1 MRDQR
6 SPYRRRLGALL
17 VGAAI
22 IAGGAAYLHHI
33 DWHTT
38 LAVIAG
44 AAPAALALAYG
55 LHVVSLL
62 AKAGVWWVCLRAIGR
77 PAFTIVLRLTFLG
90 SALNSLLVANSGEVG
105 RVMLISRL
113 TGMRI
118 SSAFATVAAE
128 RLINICG
135 FVMVLIAA
143 AWWMPLPAPMGRWM
157 LGGAGIIVMTV
168 VVIGLRRGGRAV
180 SIARPPRR
188 KPRRVVRAMC
198 IHLRRTLLAV
208 RRIGTPARL
217 ASAGAMTL
225 VDWTCQLASYHLV
238 ARAAHLPIPL
248 SGSVLALLAVNLGLV
263 VRVTPGNVGIFEVA
277 YAAVAVS
284 QGAPPAA
291 ALGVG
296 MLIHLV
302 QDLPTIVLG
311 LASGHSLKRSAGV
324 TRALVDLTAGMSA
337 TGPCR
342 LDKLPPAG
350 GTIP

>member
-1 MRDQR
+1 MREQR

-17 VGAAI
+17 AGLAI

-44 AAPAALALAYG
+44 AVPSALALAYG
-55 LHVVSLL
+55 FHVVSLL

-77 PAFTIVLRLTFLG
+77 PAFWIVARLTFLG

-105 RVMLISRL
+105 RVVLISRL
-113 TGMRI
+113 TGIRT
-118 SSAFATVAAE
+118 SSAFATVAVE

-135 FVMVLIAA
+135 FVMVLVATA
-143 AWWMPLPAPMGRWM
+143 AWLPLPAPTGRWM
-157 LGGAGIIVMTV
+157 LGGAGIIVLAIV
-168 VVIGLRRGGRAV
+168 FVGLRRNHAV
-180 SIARPPRR
+180 AITRRPRR
-188 KPRRVVRAMC
+188 KPRRMVRAMRV
-198 IHLRRTLLAV
+198 HLRRTLLAV

-238 ARAAHLPIPL
+238 ARAAHLPMPL
-248 SGSVLALLAVNLGLV
+248 SGSVLALLAVNLGLA
-263 VRVTPGNVGIFEVA
+263 VRVTPGNVGIFEIA
-277 YAAVAVS
+277 YATAAAS

-311 LASGHSLKRSAGV
+311 LAFGHSLKRSAGV
-324 TRALVDLTAGMSA
+324 TRALAGLTAGMSES
-337 TGPCR
+337 GPCM
-342 LDKLPPAG
+342 LDKVPPAG
-350 GTIP
+350 GTIS